1 VTAKANMNILVLFS
15 LYIEFECLFGKD
27 VFAVDSDN
35 GFSEMQMS
43 ALVPIL
49 LNTH

>member
-1 VTAKANMNILVLFS
+1 VTAKANMNSLVLFS
-15 LYIEFECLFGKD
+15 LYIEFEYLFRKD
-27 VFAVDSDN
+27 VFSVDSDN
-35 GFSEMQMS
+35 VFSEMQMS